1 MTHRITTDQII
12 QIATNFCNKNS
23 ISSFKKREALSV
35 LIAEVFFLGY
45 EAGINDLGDKLKVK
59 ETANV

>member
-1 MTHRITTDQII
+1 MRFLSEDEAKRLANQFAGRH
-12 QIATNFCNKNS
+12 S